1 MKNVVVVAPAPALL
15 FPRPPRPPP
24 PRLPPPP
31 PKLPPPPPPRF
42 PPPRPRLPPPPLKS
56 PPLPLNPPG
65 NPSPF
70 APPSPLRITK
80 LLEIWKFV
88 FQVPGPLKALR
99 VMKALDGLAQLKPEI
114 VLPVSP
120 SLLQSDA

>member
-24 PRLPPPP
+24 RLPPPP
-31 PKLPPPPPPRF
+31 PKLPPPPPP
-42 PPPRPRLPPPPLKS
+42 PRLPPPPPRLPPPKS
-56 PPLPLNPPG
+56 PPPPGNPPG

-70 APPSPLRITK
+70 AAPSPLRRTK

-99 VMKALDGLAQLKPEI
+99 VTKALEGLEQFKPEI
-114 VLPVSP
+114 ALSADV
-120 SLLQSDA
+120 SLLQ